1 MIYWNL
7 NQLKATDILSFIWS
21 NFFME
26 QYQVLNYIKLLAHYK
41 KKEKSTKRFVQDK
54 MHFFKRFFSLYMCV
68 PIIMCV

>member
-7 NQLKATDILSFIWS
+7 NQLKATDNLSFIWS

-54 MHFFKRFFSLYMCV
+54 MHFLKDFFPYICV
-68 PIIMCV
+68 YL

>member
-1 MIYWNL
+1 
-7 NQLKATDILSFIWS
+7 
-21 NFFME
+21 ME